1 MLGAVDRDHVY
12 RIVDA
17 LIAQD
22 GAALLAESAALAS
35 RGLAFAAA
43 LEDLASLFHRIA
55 VAQVVPSATA
65 EFDDAARIEGYAARF
80 SPDSVQLA
88 YQICAQGRA
97 DLALA
102 PDEETGFAM
111 TLLRLLAFEP
121 SATAS
126 AAKPAAPTPA
136 AAPKAPERSGKLVDS
151 NVAALRAPAR
161 AETRVAV
168 PVSPRPDAI
177 ALPDD
182 PSQWPTF
189 VASLKLSG
197 MAAQIAAQTELRSQ
211 NGNALT
217 LALPASHKHL
227 ADKAYADKLK
237 AALEAATGRKVLLAF
252 EVGEATDA
260 SLAARERK
268 VRAAAQAQGEQAFRD
283 EPFVRDLLSRFDGRI
298 KPDTIAPIEDDNA
311 AAP

>member
-17 LIAQD
+17 LVAQD
-22 GAALLAESAALAS
+22 GAALLAESAALAA
-35 RGLAFAAA
+35 RGLAFAEA
-43 LEDLASLFHRIA
+43 LDDLASLFHRIA
-55 VAQVVPSATA
+55 VAQVVPSAAA
-65 EFDDAARIEGYAARF
+65 EFDDPARIQDYAARF
-80 SPDSVQLA
+80 SADGVQLA

-121 SATAS
+121 ATTAL
-126 AAKPAAPTPA
+126 AAKPAMPVPA
-136 AAPKAPERSGKLVDS
+136 ATPKAAERSGKLADS

-161 AETRVAV
+161 AETRVAATTT
-168 PVSPRPDAI
+168 SPDAV
-177 ALPDD
+177 ALPHERA
-182 PSQWPTF
+182 QWPAF

-197 MAAQIAAQTELRSQ
+197 MAAQIAAQTELRSL

-237 AALEAATGRKVLLAF
+237 AALEAATGRKLLLAF
-252 EVGEATDA
+252 EVGDATDA